1 VLWLAAS
8 SSSVAPLFGGGEV
21 AGRWRSGRRWCAPW
35 APASTSRPTSG
46 CGSPRR
52 RRGGWLTSTRTPAGT
67 CRSPSAAGPRC
78 AGCRATSSSTRATA
92 SASAPTCSSSTRY
105 HPSTPASTPRDLR
118 RDRASPLLLL
128 VVASRAVAREFSG
141 SDRTGLGLVAAV
153 VVGV

>member
-52 RRGGWLTSTRTPAGT
+52 RRGGWWSSTRRRRAGT
-67 CRSPSAAGPRC
+67 CRSRVALVHQLLLACRVRGISVVGAKGLLPAAAATMLVGAASCGAHFPTARL
-78 AGCRATSSSTRATA
+78 GGRGHKFDSFCRIS
-92 SASAPTCSSSTRY
+92 PG
-105 HPSTPASTPRDLR
+105 LR
-118 RDRASPLLLL
+118 RPHQTL
-128 VVASRAVAREFSG
+128 
-141 SDRTGLGLVAAV
+141 
-153 VVGV
+153 